1 MALLSRFIV
10 GLVIGSAFLSS
21 GCATVAVFE
30 NVAETEIQLTKP
42 QSELHKASMNFC
54 QISRD
59 AGWANG
65 ESNFSALMK
74 IWGGTNEIG
83 EDYWEHLTQFDPSA
97 SEVVEQ
103 VGFDITNVTASLR
116 EVNEMAQALLPS
128 HGAEQKPENSD
139 VREFER
145 VLIHAG
151 QARETFAASF
161 LRVKKMDDQAFD
173 DMSPVDLLGPL
184 DAELELSRSI
194 ANGLAASRM
203 SEALAML
210 EDTVS

>member
-1 MALLSRFIV
+1 MSRRFFV
-10 GLVIGSAFLSS
+10 GLIISTTFLTS

-30 NVAETEIQLTKP
+30 TVAETEIQLTKP
-42 QSELHKASMNFC
+42 QSQLHKASIAFC
-54 QISRD
+54 ESSRD

-65 ESNFSALMK
+65 ESTFSSLMK

-83 EDYWEHLTQFDPSA
+83 EEYWQHLTQFDPSVA
-97 SEVVEQ
+97 EIAEQ
-103 VGFDITNVTASLR
+103 VGYDVVRATEHLGD
-116 EVNEMAQALLPS
+116 VNKLAQALLPS
-128 HGAEQKPENSD
+128 HGAPEKPRNAD

-161 LRVKKMDDQAFD
+161 LRIKQTDKSVLENID
-173 DMSPVDLLGPL
+173 PVAVLSPL
-184 DAELELSRSI
+184 DKELELARSI

-203 SEALAML
+203 SEALAGL
-210 EDTVS
+210 QEDPTS